1 MPPPLL
7 LLYQQHAA
15 VAHNLLGAI
24 KGVAICCKPGSHVM
38 HIRLAGERADAEAE
52 QLLQRVATKVGSA
65 FPAACLLI
73 CLSVYLSICLS
84 VCLLAYLSAC
94 FLPIAGLLPG
104 QLALLA
110 GWLARWMYVP

>member
-38 HIRLAGERADAEAE
+38 HIRLTGERADAEAE

-65 FPAACLLI
+65 VPAACLLI
-73 CLSVYLSICLS
+73 CLSVYTSICLPACLS
-84 VCLLAYLSAC
+84 VCLFPTYCWLAAWPAS
-94 FLPIAGLLPG
+94 PV
-104 QLALLA
+104 
-110 GWLARWMYVP
+110 GWLVG